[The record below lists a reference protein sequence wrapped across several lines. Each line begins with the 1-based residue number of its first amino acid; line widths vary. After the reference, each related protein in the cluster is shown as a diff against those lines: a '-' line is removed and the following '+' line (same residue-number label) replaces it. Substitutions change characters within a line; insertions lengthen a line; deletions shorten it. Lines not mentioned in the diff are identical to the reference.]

1 MILLGTG
8 SRSFVLCRLGASA
21 PLRLARSLVSRSV
34 PGPAGKRRN
43 RLARKKSA
51 SSCDDAPCKLCRTAV
66 LLRRL
71 IYSFALRPKPSHY
84 LSILPLCCPALRLKF
99 SQNSHPAPAS
109 SPSSYC
115 ATKFLRSVAHIGR
128 RRFHQFIPRFPS
140 IAPNRF
146 HFPFR
151 SGCTINF
158 LSSRVNWIFSFH
170 LCKSVDDCANCPP
183 AFAVS
188 SVGARYIVPSS
199 LADRHAIADTTIWHP
214 LARKK
219 SCHPE
224 RSEGPQ
230 L

>member
-1 MILLGTG
+1 
-8 SRSFVLCRLGASA
+8 
-21 PLRLARSLVSRSV
+21 
-34 PGPAGKRRN
+34 
-43 RLARKKSA
+43 LARKKGA

-99 SQNSHPAPAS
+99 SQNSLPAPAS

-115 ATKFLRSVAHIGR
+115 ATKCLSSVAHIGR

-183 AFAVS
+183 SFAVS
-188 SVGARYIVPSS
+188 SIAARYRRFRATAGITCPERSRGIARSS
-199 LADRHAIADTTIWHP
+199 LAGRNAIAGTGK
-214 LARKK
+214 AF
-219 SCHPE
+219 SFV
-224 RSEGPQ
+224 
-230 L
+230 

>member
-1 MILLGTG
+1 M
-8 SRSFVLCRLGASA
+8 
-21 PLRLARSLVSRSV
+21 RLARSLVSRSV

-43 RLARKKSA
+43 RLARKKGA

-66 LLRRL
+66 PLRRL

-99 SQNSHPAPAS
+99 SRNSLPAPAS

-115 ATKFLRSVAHIGR
+115 ATKFLRFVAHIGR

-158 LSSRVNWIFSFH
+158 LFSCVNWIFSFH

-183 AFAVS
+183 SFAVS
-188 SVGARYIVPSS
+188 SIAARYRRFRAAAGITCLERSRGIVP
-199 LADRHAIADTTIWHP
+199 LR
-214 LARKK
+214 
-219 SCHPE
+219 
-224 RSEGPQ
+224 
-230 L
+230 

>member
-1 MILLGTG
+1 
-8 SRSFVLCRLGASA
+8 
-21 PLRLARSLVSRSV
+21 
-34 PGPAGKRRN
+34 
-43 RLARKKSA
+43 LARKKGA

-99 SQNSHPAPAS
+99 SQNSLPAPAS

-183 AFAVS
+183 VT
-188 SVGARYIVPSS
+188 PSS
-199 LADRHAIADTTIWHP
+199 GAAPFGIKGAGPDFFRSTLQRPLSARHCRRVCLAS
-214 LARKK
+214 ARSKRK
-219 SCHPE
+219 VCHPE
-224 RSEGPQ
+224 PSEGPQ